1 MKKINK
7 ILLTAFLAVA
17 AFVFALL
24 GASCAKKPE
33 YTVTFMN
40 GQTVVATVKG
50 HEGDALEAPD
60 APQEDGYSF
69 VGWSLGESGE
79 IKEFPAAIPAEDV
92 TYYANYAKLY
102 EIELNVG
109 DGTLDTQKVYASA
122 GSNLYD
128 ALKDVVPTTSDDT
141 YFGAWFYGNKE
152 ITAES
157 NTIMPRKDISV
168 RARYKVRLYDQAV

>member
-79 IKEFPAAIPAEDV
+79 IIDFPAAIPAEDV
-92 TYYANYAKLY
+92 KYYAN
-102 EIELNVG
+102 
-109 DGTLDTQKVYASA
+109 
-122 GSNLYD
+122 
-128 ALKDVVPTTSDDT
+128 
-141 YFGAWFYGNKE
+141 
-152 ITAES
+152 
-157 NTIMPRKDISV
+157 
-168 RARYKVRLYDQAV
+168 